1 MNRHARRHAKKIARI
16 SKRRL
21 NGELSRQHSG
31 ESMNETDILAKV
43 GKLQI
48 EKDNLQAGYDQVLK
62 VLAEV
67 VSGECDTSRILVNL
81 TEGIY
86 QWVVAGER
94 PATPAT
100 INGLPHIVV
109 DLRVSRDDLEKE
121 NAMLTA
127 ENERLTKLVG
137 VQSGN
142 EVFVTKSD

>member
-1 MNRHARRHAKKIARI
+1 
-16 SKRRL
+16 
-21 NGELSRQHSG
+21 
-31 ESMNETDILAKV
+31 MNETDILAKV